1 MLRREAL
8 MLAFESPILNE
19 MDAQQRKL
27 FSSKESVA
35 HRDRERI
42 LFIEREIKD
51 EWSWFQ
57 LLRPRTV

>member
-1 MLRREAL
+1 
-8 MLAFESPILNE
+8 MLAFESPVLNE
-19 MDAQQRKL
+19 MDAQQRKS

>member
-1 MLRREAL
+1 
-8 MLAFESPILNE
+8 MLAFENPTLNE
-19 MDAQQRKL
+19 MDTQQRKL
-27 FSSKESVA
+27 YSSKESAA

-42 LFIEREIKD
+42 LFIEREIKG